1 MICALRWPAF
11 CKPRL
16 REPISAVLAPLNARS
31 CGKAQTAPEEYLADS
46 QDCWC
51 RHREWPFWTE
61 GTPCDTFHSESIP
74 VTGWPRHPDGL
85 ARGAGLYGAELHS
98 SDLLSCDETFL
109 LDQTFT
115 RIGQDTGWCQIM
127 YNSNS
132 KPTSLHFFAGTLAAC
147 TFHDVG
153 VRGPG
158 LLVLLGLGSSG
169 GQEDKEFSLHPGEI
183 GSVGS
188 PVKMSDRA
196 WVLFLDFRRV
206 FTISPL
212 VLVTRYIYSHT
223 CT

>member
-1 MICALRWPAF
+1 
-11 CKPRL
+11 
-16 REPISAVLAPLNARS
+16 
-31 CGKAQTAPEEYLADS
+31 
-46 QDCWC
+46 
-51 RHREWPFWTE
+51 
-61 GTPCDTFHSESIP
+61 
-74 VTGWPRHPDGL
+74 
-85 ARGAGLYGAELHS
+85 
-98 SDLLSCDETFL
+98 
-109 LDQTFT
+109 
-115 RIGQDTGWCQIM
+115 M

-196 WVLFLDFRRV
+196 WVLFLDFRTV